1 MKVFVVLIM
10 LAAAA
15 VCFGSAAV
23 LGAVPAAARLNNIGL
38 GFLTVAGAAWVA
50 IPG

>member
-1 MKVFVVLIM
+1 MKLFVVLVA

-38 GFLTVAGAAWVA
+38 GCLTVAGAAWVGV
-50 IPG
+50 PG